1 MKFKISKTKVTKVHK
16 KIAIIL
22 GTRPEIIKMS
32 PVIRA
37 CQKKRI
43 DFFILHTGQHYSKEL
58 DLDIFADLQLPP
70 PKYNLSLGGLEY
82 RKQLSSMVSHITKIL
97 LKEKPKV
104 VIVQGDTNSVL
115 AGALAANKLGI
126 LVAHHEAGLRS
137 GDLTMPEEV
146 NRIIVD
152 QISDFLFVP
161 TETAL
166 ENLRT
171 EGLKPSKIKLVGNT
185 IVDAVKQNIA
195 IAEKRS
201 QILKDL
207 NLTAK
212 NYFLV
217 TAHRAENVDIKNRL
231 QNIILGLEKVGKKY
245 SLPIIWPIHP
255 RAQKQIKEFNIKLGG
270 EIRVIPPCGFLD
282 FLMLEG
288 NAKAILTDSG
298 GVQEEAFILN
308 IPCITLRDNTE
319 RPETI
324 EHGKNILAGT
334 NPDTIEEATEEILKK
349 FNKEINNIF
358 GDGQTG
364 EKIIKYLEQKLL
376 NL

>member
-1 MKFKISKTKVTKVHK
+1 MSRSKNQ

-32 PVIRA
+32 PLIRA
-37 CQKKRI
+37 CQKKSI

-82 RKQLSSMVSHITKIL
+82 RKQLCGMVSSITKIL
-97 LKEKPKV
+97 LKEEPKV

-152 QISDFLFVP
+152 QISDYLFVP
-161 TETAL
+161 TITAHK
-166 ENLRT
+166 NLIT

-201 QILKDL
+201 QILKNL

-212 NYFLV
+212 NYLLV
-217 TAHRAENVDIKNRL
+217 TAHRAENVDVKNRL
-231 QNIILGLEKVGKKY
+231 TGIILGLERVGKKY

-255 RAQKQIKEFNIKLGG
+255 RAQKQIAAFNIKLPK
-270 EIRVIPPCGFLD
+270 EIIIVPPSGFLD
-282 FLMLEG
+282 FLMLEN

-308 IPCITLRDNTE
+308 IPCVTLRDNTE

-324 EHGKNILAGT
+324 EHDKNILAGT
-334 NPDTIEEATEEILKK
+334 EPQKIEEAVDTILKK
-349 FNKEINNIF
+349 FNKKTNSLF
-358 GDGQTG
+358 GNGRTG
-364 EKIIKYLEQKLL
+364 EKIIDYLEK
-376 NL
+376 N